1 MKGQA
6 IKQESLI
13 YSHIPTHTHLRTS
26 CSIYKGTQICVLEN
40 GSSGVKNI
48 DILIN
53 AHVTANHWGQR
64 VILFVCFCVVAN
76 VMIMC

>member
-13 YSHIPTHTHLRTS
+13 HPHIPTHTHLRTS
-26 CSIYKGTQICVLEN
+26 CSIYKRTQICVLEN
-40 GSSGVKNI
+40 GSSRVKNI

-53 AHVTANHWGQR
+53 AHVTANLWVQR
-64 VILFVCFCVVAN
+64 VLLFVCFCVVAN
-76 VMIMC
+76 VMITC